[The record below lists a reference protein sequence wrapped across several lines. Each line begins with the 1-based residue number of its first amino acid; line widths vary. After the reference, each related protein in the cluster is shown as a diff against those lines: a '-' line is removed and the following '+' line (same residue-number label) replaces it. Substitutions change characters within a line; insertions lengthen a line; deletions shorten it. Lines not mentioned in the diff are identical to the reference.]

1 MANIRL
7 SAALLLAFTSQALA
21 ADLEPSPVRPA
32 PVAAILPIYN
42 WTGFYVGVHGGGG
55 WSKWSGMDPTNPAAG
70 WTAYNGSGGVAGGQ
84 LGGNYQIGNYVV
96 GLEGTYAWSG
106 MTLNSSAP
114 FAGGAGFNLT
124 VKNDYLATVAGRAGV
139 AFDRVLLY
147 VKGGGAFTR
156 DKYDANNGLAGA
168 LAGSANGSFARSGW
182 LAGVGAEWAFWQN
195 WSVKGEYNYM
205 GFSALTE
212 TPVTTGN
219 LSAAPASVKLNI
231 QTAIVGVNYH
241 F

>member
-1 MANIRL
+1 MANTRL
-7 SAALLLAFTSQALA
+7 SAALLLAFTSSALA

-32 PVAAILPIYN
+32 PVAVIGPIYN
-42 WTGFYVGVHGGGG
+42 WTGFYIGVHGGGG

-84 LGGNYQIGNYVV
+84 FGGNYQIGNFVV

-106 MTLNSSAP
+106 MTLSSSAP
-114 FAGGAGFNLT
+114 FAGG
-124 VKNDYLATVAGRAGV
+124 
-139 AFDRVLLY
+139 
-147 VKGGGAFTR
+147 
-156 DKYDANNGLAGA
+156 
-168 LAGSANGSFARSGW
+168 ANGSFARSGW

-231 QTAIVGVNYH
+231 QTAIVGVNYR